1 MSSEYDWG
9 ITILF
14 FEEHCS
20 NPVTIRQKFCD
31 RKGDKGK
38 IIEQIIECYRKKYVL
53 EIWRL
58 EKDAIYKL
66 YLINVK
72 LKKKRH

>member
-1 MSSEYDWG
+1 M
-9 ITILF
+9 
-14 FEEHCS
+14 
-20 NPVTIRQKFCD
+20 KFCD